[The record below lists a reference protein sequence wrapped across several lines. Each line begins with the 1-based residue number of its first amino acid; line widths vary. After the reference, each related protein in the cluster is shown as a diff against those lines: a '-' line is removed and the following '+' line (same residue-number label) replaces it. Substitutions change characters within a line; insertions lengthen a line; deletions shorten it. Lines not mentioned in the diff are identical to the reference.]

1 MKAVELRTKTEN
13 ELYLEIIKNRK
24 SLLNIRLQQAS
35 GQLENNSQIRVIKK
49 DVARLKTLLTEK
61 KKNITHK
68 KSK

>member
-1 MKAVELRTKTEN
+1 MKAVELRKKTEN

-24 SLLNIRLQQAS
+24 NLLNIRLQKAS
-35 GQLENNSQIRVIKK
+35 GQLENNSQIRIIKK